1 MNLEN
6 FNQTPIIKKLK
17 KSKSEEKLNEI
28 DEKVEEPIEK
38 AHRGR
43 KTKYATQEE
52 RIAARKIQQR
62 EYRERK
68 KQELQELKERL
79 KEYESLVKPNQL
91 YD

>member
-38 AHRGR
+38 VHRGR

-68 KQELQELKERL
+68 KQELQDLKERV
-79 KEYESLVKPNQL
+79 KEYESLIKPNQL
-91 YD
+91 